1 MVHAAGRLSGERVS
15 ELHSSEIWSVALFA
29 TPTGINETPVNK
41 PLCIG
46 SDVLFCCRLPDS
58 EPFRIGFAAL
68 PERLTV
74 ETDYAMWLAPGTK
87 QGRKRTCICS
97 CPYLRP
103 GRLARHGDGVNGGA
117 CAQLGIPGVSASHR
131 APLWRLHAGQI

>member
-1 MVHAAGRLSGERVS
+1 M
-15 ELHSSEIWSVALFA
+15 
-29 TPTGINETPVNK
+29 
-41 PLCIG
+41 
-46 SDVLFCCRLPDS
+46 LFCLGCRLPDS

-97 CPYLRP
+97 CPSPRPAALLVTATVSTVTLARGLASLEYQRLIGHLCGGCTP
-103 GRLARHGDGVNGGA
+103 GRSDQHPVGSRTGSGDLWVDGEGGT
-117 CAQLGIPGVSASHR
+117 GYR
-131 APLWRLHAGQI
+131 TRR